1 MKNNK
6 SRKWVI
12 TISLTLLIVLIT
24 SAVIGVVFYLKNKKK
39 NDTSVNNDSYIIQ
52 NNNNNNN
59 NYLKEQ
65 PNSTRSFLNQKT
77 ICVGHWNVL
86 NQGGINQLKNEALAK
101 VILKSNVDVIA
112 LTEINS
118 AKNNEHDDLPMRAIL
133 KELNLHKNQFDQTAN
148 WNYVLSKNLFSKGNE
163 SQTERIGFFYK
174 ANIIKPVQEYIYKN
188 NDNKDILFE
197 QYFKNSNDNTKIT
210 YSRPPYAY
218 EFQTLDNKFNFTI
231 VASHLDSPGANEH
244 KTSKHDH
251 TYGNKNLKI
260 NIKQGSK
267 ELNEAYQLG
276 NVMDYIDRL
285 DGNNDDLI
293 FVGDTNIKTKNELG
307 AFASLYKRNYLS
319 NFKDDN
325 ENNKTTLAKTY
336 LKYAQHY
343 DKIFTSPSI
352 KVLNTYKYDLWSVS
366 LTDTLLDKNWKLAFL
381 KTYFGSL
388 SNQQMQNIVDNWDQ
402 IAKSNDVYIKKAT
415 SIISDHTLV
424 AVNIKI
430 DENDIIDEN

>member
-1 MKNNK
+1 M
-6 SRKWVI
+6 
-12 TISLTLLIVLIT
+12 
-24 SAVIGVVFYLKNKKK
+24 
-39 NDTSVNNDSYIIQ
+39 
-52 NNNNNNN
+52 
-59 NYLKEQ
+59 
-65 PNSTRSFLNQKT
+65 
-77 ICVGHWNVL
+77 
-86 NQGGINQLKNEALAK
+86 
-101 VILKSNVDVIA
+101 
-112 LTEINS
+112 
-118 AKNNEHDDLPMRAIL
+118 
-133 KELNLHKNQFDQTAN
+133 
-148 WNYVLSKNLFSKGNE
+148 LSKNLFSKGNE

-188 NDNKDILFE
+188 DNKDILFE
-197 QYFKNSNDNTKIT
+197 QYFKNTNDNTKIS

-218 EFQTLDNKFNFTI
+218 KFQTLDNKFNFTI

-244 KTSKHDH
+244 KSSKHDH
-251 TYGNKNLKI
+251 IYGNKNLQI

-307 AFASLYKRNYLS
+307 AFASLYKRDYSS

-381 KTYFGSL
+381 KTYFRSL
-388 SNQQMQNIVDNWDQ
+388 SNEQMQNIVNNWDQ